1 MALSQLCTTKSHA
14 HQECMEILTLF
25 KQLLQGL
32 ATSAQLVVTAP
43 VVASN
48 QLHAQLAIFAL
59 LKLGS
64 ELSSHVLS
72 VVIIQ
77 TLASL

>member
-1 MALSQLCTTKSHA
+1 
-14 HQECMEILTLF
+14 MEILTLF

-32 ATSAQLVVTAP
+32 AASAQLVVTAP